1 MNELQEMKRK
11 KITAMKKIYSIA
23 LTLFILP
30 SIIYGQTSKLKP
42 LEELINKQEP
52 AWDFVKQWI
61 KDAKNVVEVL
71 PKDAVRAD
79 SALYQ
84 TQVTTRSPMGTIVYE
99 TGGILIDHGW
109 IRILG
114 SGCKRLNRSLMD
126 WNKDKSYHKVGEQLS
141 FLLIADDVLGGF
153 FAVNAGGLA
162 KEGIGKVFYFAP
174 DNLKWEQTEMSYS
187 DFLTFCFSGDI
198 NKFYDGYRWT
208 NWINEIDTLD
218 GHLGIS
224 VYPFLWS
231 KEGQAD
237 INKNSRKPVP
247 MQELWELYMKEEK
260 K

>member
-1 MNELQEMKRK
+1 
-11 KITAMKKIYSIA
+11 MKKTYTIA
-23 LTLFILP
+23 LILFTFNATTF
-30 SIIYGQTSKLKP
+30 GQTNNLRP
-42 LEELINKQEP
+42 LDQLINKQEP

-61 KDAKNVVEVL
+61 KEAKNFVEVL

-84 TQVTTRSPMGTIVYE
+84 TQVTTRSPMGAVVYE

-114 SGCKRLNRSLMD
+114 SGCKRLNRSLME
-126 WNKDKSYHKVGEQLS
+126 WNKEKTYQNIGDQLS

-153 FAVNAGGLA
+153 FALNAGGLSM
-162 KEGIGKVFYFAP
+162 EGIGKVFYFAP
-174 DNLKWEQTEMSYS
+174 DNLKWERTEMSYS
-187 DFLTFCFSGDI
+187 DFLAFCFSGDI
-198 NKFYDGYRWT
+198 NKFYESYRWT
-208 NWINEIDTLD
+208 NWRKDIDTLD
-218 GHLGIS
+218 GNSGIS

-247 MQELWELYMKEEK
+247 MQELWDLYMREEK